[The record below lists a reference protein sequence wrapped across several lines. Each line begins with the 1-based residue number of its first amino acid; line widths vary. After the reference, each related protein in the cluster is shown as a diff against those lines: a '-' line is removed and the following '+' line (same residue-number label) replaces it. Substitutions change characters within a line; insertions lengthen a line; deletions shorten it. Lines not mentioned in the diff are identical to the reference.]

1 MQNPT
6 PSNKQ
11 TVQFRSLHF
20 YCFVVMPL
28 DLLRV
33 SVHVLFFSSFYYN
46 RQLQRLHFLL
56 QLKFPEF
63 VLISNL
69 SLYFQLMVTGDNG
82 VFGFPVHIP
91 VVEDPVEGHVS
102 VTRPSL
108 SMGVNIVKDE
118 IYRLITVTQNP
129 AQVIGYF
136 LRPRHICP
144 AFRFHSISY
153 ISLEQIDSNLSG
165 LSIFFKSTNTSLF
178 AGGTCFFY

>member
-1 MQNPT
+1 MKNPT

-11 TVQFRSLHF
+11 TDQFRSLHF
-20 YCFVVMPL
+20 SCFVVMPL

-33 SVHVLFFSSFYYN
+33 SVQVLFFSSFYYN
-46 RQLQRLHFLL
+46 RQLQRL

-136 LRPRHICP
+136 LRPRHVCP
-144 AFRFHSISY
+144 PFRFHSITY
-153 ISLEQIDSNLSG
+153 ISLEQINSKDWKL
-165 LSIFFKSTNTSLF
+165 
-178 AGGTCFFY
+178 